1 MSADCCSSSSWSS
14 GLEARVELLRVELV
28 GRGSRLGEMLERS
41 SLLAEMESGQLTLRD
56 PNKTLQLPIQVSKG
70 IARAAPGKPS
80 DSGSRWRDRRYAS
93 HYPHREAELSTL
105 LKFGSRIP
113 FSVAAEAAGTRLELG
128 GQVALPVSQR
138 DMELDLSVRGER
150 FNSLNQVARVELPPW
165 GPWMLGGQFRSR
177 RTVTRFPASPCG

>member
-1 MSADCCSSSSWSS
+1 
-14 GLEARVELLRVELV
+14 
-28 GRGSRLGEMLERS
+28 MLERS

-56 PNKTLQLPIQVSKG
+56 PNKTPQAPIRVAKAYRTRGTGQ
-70 IARAAPGKPS
+70 ARGG
-80 DSGSRWRDRRYAS
+80 GSRWCDDRVTPVTIRIVG
-93 HYPHREAELSTL
+93 AELSTL

-113 FSVAAEAAGTRLELG
+113 FSVAAEAAGTQLELK

-165 GPWMLGGQFRSR
+165 GPWMLGGQFRVSKDGYEVPGLSLR
-177 RTVTRFPASPCG
+177 